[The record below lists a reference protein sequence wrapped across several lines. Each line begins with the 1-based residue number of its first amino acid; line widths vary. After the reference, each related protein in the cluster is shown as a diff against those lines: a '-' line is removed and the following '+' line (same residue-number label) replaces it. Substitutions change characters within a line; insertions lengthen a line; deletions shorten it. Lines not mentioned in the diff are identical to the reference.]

1 MLSLQSKV
9 GEPMLRQVRMKM
21 NFNSPSFNNKCNLF
35 VVPIVFNINLSSTP
49 STTSTPSTSSTMSV
63 YCLKKTQFI
72 PISLD
77 AAWNFFSHPKNLAVM
92 TPEYLNLKFTNE
104 LYGDEMY
111 PGQVMTYNVRPV
123 LGIPMFW
130 MTEITHVV
138 PKKFFVDEQRFG
150 PYAMWHHQHHFEEVE
165 GGVLMT
171 DLIHYKAPLGFLGDV
186 AVALF
191 IKKQLEGIF
200 VFRKKK
206 VEELFTMK

>member
-1 MLSLQSKV
+1 MGLK
-9 GEPMLRQVRMKM
+9 G
-21 NFNSPSFNNKCNLF
+21 NFNLTSYNKNCYLF
-35 VVPIVFNINLSSTP
+35 VKYFEFNFEIFSTSST
-49 STTSTPSTSSTMSV
+49 SSTSSTMSV
-63 YCLKKTQFI
+63 YSLKKTQFI

-77 AAWNFFSHPKNLAVM
+77 AAWDFFSHPKNLAVM

-130 MTEITHVV
+130 MTEITHVM
-138 PKKFFVDEQRFG
+138 PKKYFVDEQRFG

-171 DLIHYKAPLGFLGDV
+171 DLIHYKAPLGFLGDI

-200 VFRKKK
+200 EFRKKK
-206 VEELFTMK
+206 VEELFPSTSNQAF